1 MNGAIDVQSEF
12 GSGTQMRL
20 YLPRA
25 YTTEVKTNKP
35 IPSITTP
42 LRLYSVM
49 LVEDNE
55 QVRTTLANTLERFG
69 FRVSSFASAIEFLQW
84 LEQNDKTMD
93 IVLSDVVMPNMS
105 GPALWQQ
112 MQKTHPKLP
121 FIFLTGYADEAV
133 NKYNVP
139 SELILNKPV
148 APKQLKESLL
158 SILNQRP

>member
-1 MNGAIDVQSEF
+1 
-12 GSGTQMRL
+12 
-20 YLPRA
+20 
-25 YTTEVKTNKP
+25 
-35 IPSITTP
+35 
-42 LRLYSVM
+42 M

-112 MQKTHPKLP
+112 YQKTHL
-121 FIFLTGYADEAV
+121 G
-133 NKYNVP
+133 
-139 SELILNKPV
+139 
-148 APKQLKESLL
+148 SL
-158 SILNQRP
+158 SFF